1 MPVVRL
7 SSVVQS
13 GTRKQIIHALG
24 VDYGTVYLITLVDA
38 TTGTIIK
45 VPGEETINALD
56 EIKEKDPELY
66 RRVVKTAAKTLAK
79 IILEYATASKA
90 NAIALEYTGKY
101 NPRSP
106 TFKNIGYYTTL
117 YLRSSTTKAMITVV
131 SEERTSIIDALSL
144 EPFDT
149 PNPRGKR
156 KKTKFRRAN
165 GERID
170 ADVNAALNMIRKA
183 YGDTAILDFP
193 GARIKYISLQFTQYT
208 TV

>member
-1 MPVVRL
+1 MRL

-13 GTRKQIIHALG
+13 GTRKQKIHALG
-24 VDYGTVYLITLVDA
+24 VDYGTVYFITLVDVV
-38 TTGTIIK
+38 TGTVIK
-45 VPGEETINALD
+45 VPGEKTINALD
-56 EIKEKDPELY
+56 ELKEKDLELY
-66 RRVVKTAAKTLAK
+66 HRAVKTVAKTLAK
-79 IILEYATASKA
+79 IILEYATTSKA

-117 YLRSSTTKAMITVV
+117 YLRSSTTKAIITVV

-156 KKTKFRRAN
+156 KKTKFRHAN

-183 YGDTAILDFP
+183 YGDTAMLGFSTV
-193 GARIKYISLQFTQYT
+193 RIKYISLQFTEYT